1 MDAMSDMPAAQ
12 QDAVRLPDARAAL
25 ARWRH
30 LIEPTVAASL
40 TPMPWADVLR
50 QPARVFEGARS
61 VMVTRRGSALG
72 EPACVI
78 WVAAGDLTEM
88 GELYERVKR
97 QAAADGCPRVI
108 YMGRR
113 GWLRAFGLRE
123 AATVGVFDLP
133 DLGAQ

>member
-1 MDAMSDMPAAQ
+1 MSDAAMPVAQ
-12 QDAVRLPDARAAL
+12 QEKLRLPDARAAL

-30 LIEPTVAASL
+30 LIEPTVATSL

-50 QPARVFEGARS
+50 QPVRVFEARAS
-61 VMVTRRGSALG
+61 VMVTRAGVVFGA
-72 EPACVI
+72 PACVI
-78 WVAAGDLTEM
+78 WVAAGELAEM
-88 GELYERVKR
+88 GGLYDRVKR
-97 QAAADGCPRVI
+97 QAAADGHARVV

-133 DLGAQ
+133 DLGVQ